1 MISVLP
7 NLHMSDSYTAQ
18 SKFMISHFHIT
29 HVISFER
36 AEVRFPD
43 IPECNVIRLNIK
55 DEVNQNLFQYFK
67 VINDEIM
74 KVISSGGNILVTST
88 RGTGRCC
95 TIVIAFLI
103 QHCRFTFS
111 SGLEH
116 VKSKQPAT
124 NIANFTDQLRRF
136 EYELEQMDT
145 D

>member
-1 MISVLP
+1 MISVLA
-7 NLHMSDSYTAQ
+7 NLHMSDSYSSQ
-18 SKFMISHFHIT
+18 SKFMLSHFHIT
-29 HVISFER
+29 HIISFER

-43 IPECNVIRLNIK
+43 IPEYNVIRLNIK

-67 VINDEIM
+67 LINNEIM

-95 TIVIAFLI
+95 AIIIAFLL
-103 QHCRFTFS
+103 QYCNFTFS

-116 VKSKQPAT
+116 IKSKQPAT
-124 NIANFTDQLRRF
+124 NIVNFEDQLRRF
-136 EYELEQMDT
+136 EYELEHMDT